1 MPVMSYLAYPAKE
14 KKMDLANELNRLDS
28 CQAMVSTNRDLV
40 ILITDTASDREEEKL
55 QEKLQEMSYLAGLAL
70 VSAYGDQF

>member
-1 MPVMSYLAYPAKE
+1 MSYLAYPAKD
-14 KKMDLANELNRLDS
+14 KKMDLANELNRLGS

-40 ILITDTASDREEEKL
+40 ILVTDTASDRDEEKL
-55 QEKLQEMSYLAGLAL
+55 QEKLQETPYLAGLAL